1 MDTVKVLLFYRLL
14 SLEQM
19 FSVTLTE
26 QLHPPIRKEW
36 TCLWICGRCPCWSLE
51 HCLGS
56 WAPTL
61 FLCWNPACNFY
72 FNWFYLLSPNHDF
85 LSFLFFKDLL
95 INWMFQIYSSQLW
108 VAIALNIWWT
118 CWCQQLKTKA
128 ADIGWQDTNY

>member
-1 MDTVKVLLFYRLL
+1 MIFFFFQNKSQGIYFALFSIRTYLGKKDHQLFHEQPMNQNGYRKVLLFYRLL

-61 FLCWNPACNFY
+61 FLC
-72 FNWFYLLSPNHDF
+72 
-85 LSFLFFKDLL
+85 
-95 INWMFQIYSSQLW
+95 
-108 VAIALNIWWT
+108 
-118 CWCQQLKTKA
+118 
-128 ADIGWQDTNY
+128 